1 MGSKFKVKKVTPF
14 NELEAGTLLDIPT
27 SDLCLTSQ
35 NSIVQFEYVEDEQ
48 NPEKYIIKPGIYTVN
63 RTSGG
68 LRLETTELREDNLLT
83 SVINTKTIRSEADI
97 FFKKLDVYE
106 KLKLPKKRAILLYSD
121 PGLGKSSAIRQ
132 TIRELISTDPGTVAL
147 IWPTSDIR
155 AEDFSRFLSF
165 SVDYKEECTN
175 LILIMEDIGG
185 NEEEGG
191 RVREV
196 NSGLLNMLD
205 GVNVVF
211 KLPTFIIATTN
222 YPANLLSALSDRPG
236 RFDQMIELVPPPYD
250 EQLALMTFIA
260 KRELTDG
267 ERAAFKLPGAAKL
280 SIAHLNEIV
289 IRSMLHD
296 KTFTEIIKDMAS
308 HQEKVKNDFN
318 KKGSSGLGVHS
329 RSWD

>member
-1 MGSKFKVKKVTPF
+1 MSSKFKVKKVTKF
-14 NELEAGTLLDIPT
+14 EELEAGAILEIPT
-27 SDLCLTSQ
+27 SDLCLTSG
-35 NSIVQFEYVEDEQ
+35 NSVVQFEYVEDEQ
-48 NPEKYIIKPGIYTVN
+48 DQEKYTIKPGVYTVN
-63 RTSGG
+63 RSSMG
-68 LRLETTELREDNLLT
+68 LRLDSTALREDNLLT

-132 TIRELISTDPGTVAL
+132 TIRELQAADPGTVAL
-147 IWPTSDIR
+147 IWPTSDVR

-165 SVDYKEECTN
+165 SVEYEKECTN

-191 RVREV
+191 RLREV

-211 KLPTFIIATTN
+211 KRPTFIIATTN
-222 YPANLLSALSDRPG
+222 YPANLLNALSDRPG
-236 RFDQMIELVPPPYD
+236 RFDQMIELQPPAYD

-260 KRELTDG
+260 KRELTDN
-267 ERAAFKLPGAAKL
+267 EKNAFKVPGANKL

-289 IRSMLHD
+289 VRSLLHD
-296 KTFTEIIKDMAS
+296 KSFEDIIKEMIA
-308 HQEKVKNDFN
+308 HQERVKKSFE
-318 KKGSSGLGVHS
+318 KRGSMGIGS
-329 RSWD
+329 RWD